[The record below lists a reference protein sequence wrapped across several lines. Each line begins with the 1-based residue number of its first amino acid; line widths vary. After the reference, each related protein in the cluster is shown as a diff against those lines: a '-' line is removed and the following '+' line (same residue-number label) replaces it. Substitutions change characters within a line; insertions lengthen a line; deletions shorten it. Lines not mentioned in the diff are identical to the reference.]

1 LFPALDQGAFRNS
14 DSGDL
19 IMAMNKPAAYGLYP
33 HDVAPREIVRTL
45 NEAGF
50 CKEDIC
56 MMLSPAHPIATVVRD
71 ARVPSPE
78 REARAATT
86 ALIGWLSEF
95 GAVVVPNTSVF
106 IRSQAFCHALM
117 GAKDGMALCGN
128 STTLKA
134 LGFPEDKA
142 ARLEAELRQAGVL
155 IYVSCPES
163 AETDWAVELLR
174 RMGAREAASL
184 AKELGAKA
192 AA

>member
-1 LFPALDQGAFRNS
+1 
-14 DSGDL
+14 
-19 IMAMNKPAAYGLYP
+19 MAMNQPAAYGLYL
-33 HDVAPREIVRTL
+33 HDVAPHQIIRTL
-45 NEAGF
+45 NQAGF
-50 CKEDIC
+50 YNENIC
-56 MMLSPAHPIATVVRD
+56 VMFSPAHPISTILRDTRVVN
-71 ARVPSPE
+71 PE
-78 REARAATT
+78 PETIAAT
-86 ALIGWLSEF
+86 ANLIGWLSEF
-95 GAVVVPNTSVF
+95 GAVVVSNTGVF

-128 STTLKA
+128 SATLEA

-142 ARLEAELRQAGVL
+142 ERFEDDLRQAGVL

-163 AETDWAVELLR
+163 AETDWAVELLQ